1 MAAYKH
7 IDKICC
13 AMLAVVLVVT
23 VVFLQGEQLGITA
36 ASHTMG
42 YEDQLFDTSRV
53 HTLDITME
61 DWDGFLETCTNEE
74 YSSCTVTI
82 DQEEYANVAIRA
94 KGNTSLQ
101 NVAASGGDRY
111 SFKIEFDHYDDSI
124 TYHGLDK
131 LCLNNIIQ
139 DNTYLKD
146 YLCYRMMAEA
156 GAAAPLCSFVYIT
169 VNGEDWGLYLAVE
182 AVEESFLER
191 NYGSD
196 YGELY
201 KPDSTQMGGGPK
213 ERQTEDSSDQREQMQ
228 PPALPQEEAVI
239 GESGSDSVQMPQR
252 PEGGGMGGGRS
263 MGSSDVSLIYTD
275 DDPDSYSNIF
285 ENAKTDISDADQ
297 QRLIEALQR
306 LGEGEDLENTVDIE
320 AVIRY
325 FVAHNF
331 VCNFD
336 SYTGSMIHNYYL
348 YEEDGVLS
356 MIPWD
361 YNLAFGGFVGGSDAT
376 SLVNYPIDTP
386 VSGGTVDSRPMLA
399 WIFQDESYTQLYHSI
414 FQQFLTEYFSS
425 GAFELELEQVVQMIT
440 PYVEKDPTKF
450 CTVEEF
456 ETAVDALRSFCQL
469 RAESVQGQLDG
480 TIPSTQEGQQADPDS
495 LVDASDLS
503 ISDMGSMSMGG
514 GRGGMDHAFPGQR
527 NQETTADTSGEAET
541 ASPPVEST
549 DTVSENSSEQTQQRP
564 SGMRNPNAETTDSA
578 SADHFAAEGQQPDTA
593 AQNFAQPPEPPSGEM
608 PGEGTE
614 GEETAVSSQTDDF
627 VAEGGSA
634 QPDTESRDFAQPP
647 ELPFGEMPGEG
658 TEGEATA
665 VSSQTDDSVAEG
677 GSAQPGTEAQNF
689 AQPPEPPSGE
699 MPEQGSETESATAS
713 ADNSSEQPA
722 EESAQSA
729 SGAGE
734 TEDSRFS
741 RGNGGMPPWGQS
753 SVEETASTSTIVA
766 LLGGSVLVLVV
777 GLGIAWRFRR

>member
-23 VVFLQGEQLGITA
+23 VVFLQGERIGITA

-42 YEDQLFDTSRV
+42 YEDRLFDTSRV

-156 GAAAPLCSFVYIT
+156 GAAAPLCSFAYIT

-201 KPDSTQMGGGPK
+201 KPDTTQMGGGPK
-213 ERQTEDSSDQREQMQ
+213 EQQTEDSSDSADQREQMQ

-239 GESGSDSVQMPQR
+239 GESGSDPGQMLQR
-252 PEGGGMGGGRS
+252 PEGGGMGGGR
-263 MGSSDVSLIYTD
+263 
-275 DDPDSYSNIF
+275 
-285 ENAKTDISDADQ
+285 
-297 QRLIEALQR
+297 
-306 LGEGEDLENTVDIE
+306 
-320 AVIRY
+320 
-325 FVAHNF
+325 
-331 VCNFD
+331 
-336 SYTGSMIHNYYL
+336 
-348 YEEDGVLS
+348 
-356 MIPWD
+356 
-361 YNLAFGGFVGGSDAT
+361 
-376 SLVNYPIDTP
+376 
-386 VSGGTVDSRPMLA
+386 
-399 WIFQDESYTQLYHSI
+399 
-414 FQQFLTEYFSS
+414 
-425 GAFELELEQVVQMIT
+425 
-440 PYVEKDPTKF
+440 
-450 CTVEEF
+450 
-456 ETAVDALRSFCQL
+456 
-469 RAESVQGQLDG
+469 
-480 TIPSTQEGQQADPDS
+480 
-495 LVDASDLS
+495 
-503 ISDMGSMSMGG
+503 
-514 GRGGMDHAFPGQR
+514 GGMDRAFPGQR
-527 NQETTADTSGEAET
+527 NQETTSDTSGEAET
-541 ASPPVEST
+541 ASPPAEST
-549 DTVSENSSEQTQQRP
+549 DAVSENSSVQTQQRP
-564 SGMRNPNAETTDSA
+564 GGMRNPDAETTDST
-578 SADHFAAEGQQPDTA
+578 SADHFAAEGQQP
-593 AQNFAQPPEPPSGEM
+593 SGE
-608 PGEGTE
+608 
-614 GEETAVSSQTDDF
+614 
-627 VAEGGSA
+627 A
-634 QPDTESRDFAQPP
+634 QDFAQPP
-647 ELPFGEMPGEG
+647 ELPFGEVPGEG
-658 TEGEATA
+658 TEGAAAA

-677 GSAQPGTEAQNF
+677 GSAQPDTEAQNF
-689 AQPPEPPSGE
+689 TQPPELPFGE

-713 ADNSSEQPA
+713 ADSSGEQPA

-753 SVEETASTSTIVA
+753 AVEETASTGTIVA
-766 LLGGSVLVLVV
+766 LLGGSVLVLAV

>member
-213 ERQTEDSSDQREQMQ
+213 EQQTEDSSDSADQREQMQ

-297 QRLIEALQR
+297 QRLIEALRR

-331 VCNFD
+331 VCNLD

-456 ETAVDALRSFCQL
+456 ETAVDALHSFCQL
-469 RAESVQGQLDG
+469 RAQSVQGQLDG

-495 LVDASDLS
+495 LVDASNLS
-503 ISDMGSMSMGG
+503 ISDMGSMGMGG
-514 GRGGMDHAFPGQR
+514 GRGGMDHAFPDQR
-527 NQETTADTSGEAET
+527 NQETTTDTSGEAET
-541 ASPPVEST
+541 ASPPEEST
-549 DTVSENSSEQTQQRP
+549 DAVSENSSVQTQQRP
-564 SGMRNPNAETTDSA
+564 GGMRNPNAETTDSA
-578 SADHFAAEGQQPDTA
+578 SADHFAAEGQQPSGE
-593 AQNFAQPPEPPSGEM
+593 AQNF
-608 PGEGTE
+608 T
-614 GEETAVSSQTDDF
+614 
-627 VAEGGSA
+627 
-634 QPDTESRDFAQPP
+634 QPP
-647 ELPFGEMPGEG
+647 ELPFGEVPGEG
-658 TEGEATA
+658 TEGGATA

-677 GSAQPGTEAQNF
+677 GSTQPDTETQDF
-689 AQPPEPPSGE
+689 AQPPELPFGG
-699 MPEQGSETESATAS
+699 MAEQSTETESATAS
-713 ADNSSEQPA
+713 ADSSGEQPA
-722 EESAQSA
+722 EESDQSA

-734 TEDSRFS
+734 TEDSPFS

-753 SVEETASTSTIVA
+753 AVGETASTGTIVA
-766 LLGGSVLVLVV
+766 LLGGSVLVLAV
-777 GLGIAWRFRR
+777 GLGIA

>member
-23 VVFLQGEQLGITA
+23 VVFLQGERIGITA

-42 YEDQLFDTSRV
+42 YEDRLFDTSRV

-156 GAAAPLCSFVYIT
+156 GAAAPLCSFAYIT

-201 KPDSTQMGGGPK
+201 KPDTTQMGGGPK
-213 ERQTEDSSDQREQMQ
+213 EQQTEDSSDSADQREQMQ

-239 GESGSDSVQMPQR
+239 GESGSDPGQMLQR
-252 PEGGGMGGGRS
+252 PEGGGMGGGRG

-297 QRLIEALQR
+297 QRLIEVLRR

-336 SYTGSMIHNYYL
+336 SYTGSMIHNHYL

-376 SLVNYPIDTP
+376 SLVNYPIDAP

-399 WIFQDESYTQLYHSI
+399 WIFQDESYTQLYHSL

-425 GAFELELEQVVQMIT
+425 GAFELELEQVVQMIA

-456 ETAVDALRSFCQL
+456 EAAVDALRSFCQL

-480 TIPSTQEGQQADPDS
+480 TIPSTQEGQQVDPDS

-503 ISDMGSMSMGG
+503 ISDMGSMGMGG
-514 GRGGMDHAFPGQR
+514 GRGGMDRAFPGQR
-527 NQETTADTSGEAET
+527 NQETTSDTSGEAET
-541 ASPPVEST
+541 ASPPAEST
-549 DTVSENSSEQTQQRP
+549 DAVSENSSVQTQQRP
-564 SGMRNPNAETTDSA
+564 GGMRNPDAETTDST
-578 SADHFAAEGQQPDTA
+578 SADHFAAEGQQP
-593 AQNFAQPPEPPSGEM
+593 SGE
-608 PGEGTE
+608 
-614 GEETAVSSQTDDF
+614 
-627 VAEGGSA
+627 A
-634 QPDTESRDFAQPP
+634 QDFAQPP
-647 ELPFGEMPGEG
+647 ELPFGEVPGEG
-658 TEGEATA
+658 TEGAAAA

-677 GSAQPGTEAQNF
+677 GSAQPDTEAQNF
-689 AQPPEPPSGE
+689 TQPPELPFGE

-713 ADNSSEQPA
+713 ADSSGEQPA

-753 SVEETASTSTIVA
+753 AVEETASTGTIVA
-766 LLGGSVLVLVV
+766 LLGGSVLVLAV